1 MFHRS
6 LVRLSI
12 FQYVYWSSSLGVGPL
27 YSFFFYYYYSFSI
40 SEEEIPRYCAQ
51 ERIPHASLFLD
62 CLHSLE
68 SSIFLF
74 SLISPSRLS
83 SNQIAITPG
92 WKTLPDSTFS
102 HSLPLLE
109 WLFHV
114 CSSRSL
120 SSLIPVV
127 LLSPNPL
134 TFLGL
139 FKFCSLFFFFFNH
152 RLLLTPRY
160 HPISLLT
167 SRMTSLFF
175 KFLFFLLLTKSVS
188 FPRFLVLDFRS
199 LPSS

>member
-1 MFHRS
+1 MFIGLLHWES
-6 LVRLSI
+6 V
-12 FQYVYWSSSLGVGPL
+12 L
-27 YSFFFYYYYSFSI
+27 YTVFLNYYYSFSI
-40 SEEEIPRYCAQ
+40 SEEEIPPYCAQ

-83 SNQIAITPG
+83 SNQIAIIPG

-114 CSSRSL
+114 SSSRSL

-139 FKFCSLFFFFFNH
+139 FKFCSLFFFFFFNH